1 MQGMISIEDN
11 SKAAVGLLGK
21 LLKAYRNRRKGPSDE

>member
-1 MQGMISIEDN
+1 MQGMISVDN